1 MFGFFSKKNVP
12 QLLNEGRTWVSNL
25 EEASA
30 VTTAKAEDLSEQANA
45 LNMEA
50 ATLQFIADEG
60 QAVADNFKK
69 ILYLTPAE

>member
-12 QLLNEGRTWVSNL
+12 ELLNEGRTWVSNL

-30 VTTAKAEDLSEQANA
+30 VTTAEAEALGEEANLLLKESVA
-45 LNMEA
+45 LH
-50 ATLQFIADEG
+50 FVADEG

-69 ILYLTPAE
+69 ILYPAPAE